1 MCAVYVSFASRLH
14 QVPTPENRGP
24 RRPRREEESGRPS
37 RPARPGGAGGAGGR
51 SDRPAAGRG
60 RPSADR
66 GERPSRPGSRP
77 AGRPAYGQS
86 DGPSRGRPPAGR
98 GRPPAGRGRPSADR
112 GDRPSYGRGDS
123 AGRPPA
129 GRGRPSAD
137 RGDRG
142 DRSSYSRGDSAGR
155 PPAGRGRPSSG
166 RPSADRGDRGDRGAR
181 SSYSR
186 GDSAGRPPAG
196 RGRPSSGRPS
206 ADRGDRGDRPSYG
219 RGDSAGRPPA
229 GRGRPSSGRPPAGRG
244 RPDSGRSFRDDDRP
258 VVPQTAAQRK
268 ADEVRYR
275 TGGRKNDRDA
285 LPRNTQS
292 NEVWKDEGSTRPAR
306 GRGPRREEESAPIR
320 LERDERRASAAAMA
334 HVEATVAGSIIA
346 IVGERASKRLIEKLA
361 LALDAF
367 ERGRY
372 QDAKKIIIPISRDCP
387 GVELI
392 HEIAGLSMY
401 RMGQWRDAADHLE
414 QARALTSGSTL
425 NHPVLADCYRALM
438 RYDKVDELW
447 KELKDASPDPT
458 IVAEGRIVAASAL
471 ADQGDIQAAVR
482 LMQQSKQD
490 PAKVREHHLREW
502 YVLADLYD
510 RSGDVVQARTIFQR
524 IAKNDADFTDVRD
537 RLETLGSR

>member
-1 MCAVYVSFASRLH
+1 MCAVYVLFASRLH

-24 RRPRREEESGRPS
+24 RRPRREEDSGRPS
-37 RPARPGGAGGAGGR
+37 RPARPGAGGAGGR
-51 SDRPAAGRG
+51 SERPAAGRG
-60 RPSADR
+60 RPSSGRPSDSR
-66 GERPSRPGSRP
+66 GRPSDSRSERPARPGSRP

-86 DGPSRGRPPAGR
+86 DGPSRGRPSADRGDRPSYGR
-98 GRPPAGRGRPSADR
+98 GDSAGRPPAGRGRPSADR

-142 DRSSYSRGDSAGR
+142 DRPSYGRGDSAGR
-155 PPAGRGRPSSG
+155 SPAGRGRPSS
-166 RPSADRGDRGDRGAR
+166 
-181 SSYSR
+181 
-186 GDSAGRPPAG
+186 
-196 RGRPSSGRPS
+196 
-206 ADRGDRGDRPSYG
+206 DRGDRPSYG
-219 RGDSAGRPPA
+219 RGDSAS
-229 GRGRPSSGRPPAGRG
+229 RGGRPPAGRG

-292 NEVWKDEGSTRPAR
+292 NEVWKDEGSTRPVR

>member
-1 MCAVYVSFASRLH
+1 MCDVYVLFASRLH

-60 RPSADR
+60 RPSDSRGRPSSGRPSADR

-77 AGRPAYGQS
+77 AGRPAGRPAYGQS
-86 DGPSRGRPPAGR
+86 DGPS
-98 GRPPAGRGRPSADR
+98 RGRPSADR

-129 GRGRPSAD
+129 GRGRPS
-137 RGDRG
+137 
-142 DRSSYSRGDSAGR
+142 S
-155 PPAGRGRPSSG
+155 
-166 RPSADRGDRGDRGAR
+166 
-181 SSYSR
+181 
-186 GDSAGRPPAG
+186 
-196 RGRPSSGRPS
+196 
-206 ADRGDRGDRPSYG
+206 DRGDRGDRPSYG
-219 RGDSAGRPPA
+219 RGDSAGR
-229 GRGRPSSGRPPAGRG
+229 GRPPAGRG
-244 RPDSGRSFRDDDRP
+244 RPPAGRGRPGSDRPSSSRSFRDDDRP

>member
-1 MCAVYVSFASRLH
+1 MCDVYVLIASRLH

-60 RPSADR
+60 RPSDSRGRPSSGRPSADR
-66 GERPSRPGSRP
+66 GERQARPGSRP

-86 DGPSRGRPPAGR
+86 DGPS
-98 GRPPAGRGRPSADR
+98 RGRPSADR

-129 GRGRPSAD
+129 GRGRPS
-137 RGDRG
+137 
-142 DRSSYSRGDSAGR
+142 
-155 PPAGRGRPSSG
+155 SG
-166 RPSADRGDRGDRGAR
+166 RPSA
-181 SSYSR
+181 
-186 GDSAGRPPAG
+186 
-196 RGRPSSGRPS
+196 
-206 ADRGDRGDRPSYG
+206 DRGDRPSYG

-229 GRGRPSSGRPPAGRG
+229 GRGRPSSGRPSADRGERGDRPSYGRGDSAGRGRPPAGRG

-346 IVGERASKRLIEKLA
+346 VVGERASKRLIEKLA

>member
-1 MCAVYVSFASRLH
+1 MPS
-14 QVPTPENRGP
+14 PENRGP

-37 RPARPGGAGGAGGR
+37 RPARPGGSAGR
-51 SDRPAAGRG
+51 TDRPAAGRG
-60 RPSADR
+60 RPSDSR
-66 GERPSRPGSRP
+66 GERPARPGSRP

-86 DGPSRGRPPAGR
+86 DGPSRGRPSADRGDRPSYGRGDSTGRPPAGR
-98 GRPPAGRGRPSADR
+98 GRPSADRGDSAGRPPAGRGRPSADR

-129 GRGRPSAD
+129 GRGRP
-137 RGDRG
+137 
-142 DRSSYSRGDSAGR
+142 
-155 PPAGRGRPSSG
+155 PAGRGRPSS
-166 RPSADRGDRGDRGAR
+166 DR
-181 SSYSR
+181 
-186 GDSAGRPPAG
+186 
-196 RGRPSSGRPS
+196 SGRPS
-206 ADRGDRGDRPSYG
+206 
-219 RGDSAGRPPA
+219 
-229 GRGRPSSGRPPAGRG
+229 
-244 RPDSGRSFRDDDRP
+244 SGRSFRDDDRP

-346 IVGERASKRLIEKLA
+346 VVGERASKRLIEKLA

-524 IAKNDADFTDVRD
+524 IAKSDADFTDVRD

>member
-1 MCAVYVSFASRLH
+1 MCDVYVLFASRLH

-37 RPARPGGAGGAGGR
+37 RPARPGGAGGR

-60 RPSADR
+60 RPSSGRPSDSRGRPSSGRPSADR
-66 GERPSRPGSRP
+66 GERPARPGSRP

-86 DGPSRGRPPAGR
+86 DGPSRGRP
-98 GRPPAGRGRPSADR
+98 SADR

-123 AGRPPA
+123 AGR
-129 GRGRPSAD
+129 
-137 RGDRG
+137 
-142 DRSSYSRGDSAGR
+142 
-155 PPAGRGRPSSG
+155 
-166 RPSADRGDRGDRGAR
+166 
-181 SSYSR
+181 
-186 GDSAGRPPAG
+186 
-196 RGRPSSGRPS
+196 
-206 ADRGDRGDRPSYG
+206 
-219 RGDSAGRPPA
+219 
-229 GRGRPSSGRPPAGRG
+229 GRPPAGRG

-425 NHPVLADCYRALM
+425 NHPVLSDCYRALM

>member
-1 MCAVYVSFASRLH
+1 MCDVYVLFASRLH

-60 RPSADR
+60 RPSDSRGRPSSGRPSADR

-86 DGPSRGRPPAGR
+86 DGPS
-98 GRPPAGRGRPSADR
+98 RGRPSADR

-142 DRSSYSRGDSAGR
+142 DR
-155 PPAGRGRPSSG
+155 
-166 RPSADRGDRGDRGAR
+166 
-181 SSYSR
+181 
-186 GDSAGRPPAG
+186 
-196 RGRPSSGRPS
+196 
-206 ADRGDRGDRPSYG
+206 PSYG

-229 GRGRPSSGRPPAGRG
+229 GRGRPSSDRGDRGDRPSYGRGDSAGRGRPPAGRGRPPAGRG

>member
-1 MCAVYVSFASRLH
+1 MCDVYVLFASRLH

-37 RPARPGGAGGAGGR
+37 RPARPGGAGGR
-51 SDRPAAGRG
+51 SDRPTAGRG
-60 RPSADR
+60 RPSSGRPSDSR
-66 GERPSRPGSRP
+66 GRPSDSRSERPSRPGSRP

-86 DGPSRGRPPAGR
+86 DGPS
-98 GRPPAGRGRPSADR
+98 RGRPSADR

-129 GRGRPSAD
+129 GRGRP
-137 RGDRG
+137 G
-142 DRSSYSRGDSAGR
+142 
-155 PPAGRGRPSSG
+155 
-166 RPSADRGDRGDRGAR
+166 
-181 SSYSR
+181 
-186 GDSAGRPPAG
+186 
-196 RGRPSSGRPS
+196 SGRPS

-229 GRGRPSSGRPPAGRG
+229 GRGRPSSGRPSSDRAERGDRPSYGRGDSAGRPPAGRG

-510 RSGDVVQARTIFQR
+510 RSGDVIQARTIFQR

>member
-1 MCAVYVSFASRLH
+1 M
-14 QVPTPENRGP
+14 
-24 RRPRREEESGRPS
+24 
-37 RPARPGGAGGAGGR
+37 
-51 SDRPAAGRG
+51 
-60 RPSADR
+60 
-66 GERPSRPGSRP
+66 
-77 AGRPAYGQS
+77 
-86 DGPSRGRPPAGR
+86 
-98 GRPPAGRGRPSADR
+98 
-112 GDRPSYGRGDS
+112 
-123 AGRPPA
+123 
-129 GRGRPSAD
+129 
-137 RGDRG
+137 
-142 DRSSYSRGDSAGR
+142 
-155 PPAGRGRPSSG
+155 
-166 RPSADRGDRGDRGAR
+166 
-181 SSYSR
+181 
-186 GDSAGRPPAG
+186 
-196 RGRPSSGRPS
+196 
-206 ADRGDRGDRPSYG
+206 
-219 RGDSAGRPPA
+219 
-229 GRGRPSSGRPPAGRG
+229 
-244 RPDSGRSFRDDDRP
+244 
-258 VVPQTAAQRK
+258 
-268 ADEVRYR
+268 
-275 TGGRKNDRDA
+275 
-285 LPRNTQS
+285 PRNTQS

-346 IVGERASKRLIEKLA
+346 VVGERASKRLIEKLA

-458 IVAEGRIVAASAL
+458 IVAEGRIVTASAL

-524 IAKNDADFTDVRD
+524 IAKSDADFTDVRD

>member
-1 MCAVYVSFASRLH
+1 M
-14 QVPTPENRGP
+14 PTPENRGP

-37 RPARPGGAGGAGGR
+37 RPARPGGSAGR
-51 SDRPAAGRG
+51 TDRPAAGRG
-60 RPSADR
+60 RPSDSR
-66 GERPSRPGSRP
+66 GERPARPGSRP

-86 DGPSRGRPPAGR
+86 DGPSRGRPSADRGDRPSYGR
-98 GRPPAGRGRPSADR
+98 GDSTGRPPAGRGRPSADR

-129 GRGRPSAD
+129 GRGRP
-137 RGDRG
+137 
-142 DRSSYSRGDSAGR
+142 
-155 PPAGRGRPSSG
+155 PAGRGRPSS
-166 RPSADRGDRGDRGAR
+166 DR
-181 SSYSR
+181 S
-186 GDSAGRPPAG
+186 
-196 RGRPSSGRPS
+196 
-206 ADRGDRGDRPSYG
+206 DRPS
-219 RGDSAGRPPA
+219 
-229 GRGRPSSGRPPAGRG
+229 
-244 RPDSGRSFRDDDRP
+244 SGRSFRDDDRP

-346 IVGERASKRLIEKLA
+346 VVGERASKRLIEKLA

-372 QDAKKIIIPISRDCP
+372 QDAKKIIIPISRDCT

-524 IAKNDADFTDVRD
+524 IAKSDADFTDVRD

>member
-1 MCAVYVSFASRLH
+1 M
-14 QVPTPENRGP
+14 PTPENRGP

-37 RPARPGGAGGAGGR
+37 RPARPGGSAGR
-51 SDRPAAGRG
+51 TDRPAAGRG
-60 RPSADR
+60 RPSDSR
-66 GERPSRPGSRP
+66 GERPARPGSRP

-86 DGPSRGRPPAGR
+86 DGPSRGRPSADRGDRPSYGR
-98 GRPPAGRGRPSADR
+98 VDSTGRPPAGRGRPSADR

-129 GRGRPSAD
+129 GRGRP
-137 RGDRG
+137 
-142 DRSSYSRGDSAGR
+142 
-155 PPAGRGRPSSG
+155 PAGRGRPSS
-166 RPSADRGDRGDRGAR
+166 DR
-181 SSYSR
+181 S
-186 GDSAGRPPAG
+186 
-196 RGRPSSGRPS
+196 
-206 ADRGDRGDRPSYG
+206 DRPS
-219 RGDSAGRPPA
+219 
-229 GRGRPSSGRPPAGRG
+229 
-244 RPDSGRSFRDDDRP
+244 SGRSFRDDDRP

-346 IVGERASKRLIEKLA
+346 VVGERASKRLIEKLA

-524 IAKNDADFTDVRD
+524 IAKSDADFTDVRD

>member
-1 MCAVYVSFASRLH
+1 MCDVYVLFASRLH

-24 RRPRREEESGRPS
+24 RRPRREEDSGRPS

-60 RPSADR
+60 RPSDSRGRPSSGRPSADR

-77 AGRPAYGQS
+77 AGRSAYGQS
-86 DGPSRGRPPAGR
+86 DGPSRGRPSADRGDRPSYGRGDSSGRPPAGR
-98 GRPPAGRGRPSADR
+98 GRPSSGRPSADRGDRSDRSSYGRGDSAGRPPAGRGRPSADR

-123 AGRPPA
+123 AGR
-129 GRGRPSAD
+129 
-137 RGDRG
+137 
-142 DRSSYSRGDSAGR
+142 
-155 PPAGRGRPSSG
+155 
-166 RPSADRGDRGDRGAR
+166 
-181 SSYSR
+181 
-186 GDSAGRPPAG
+186 
-196 RGRPSSGRPS
+196 
-206 ADRGDRGDRPSYG
+206 
-219 RGDSAGRPPA
+219 
-229 GRGRPSSGRPPAGRG
+229 GRPPAGRG

-334 HVEATVAGSIIA
+334 HVEATVAGNIIA

>member
-1 MCAVYVSFASRLH
+1 MCDVYVLFASRLH

-60 RPSADR
+60 RPSDSRGRPSSGRPSADR
-66 GERPSRPGSRP
+66 GERPARPGSRP

-86 DGPSRGRPPAGR
+86 DGPS
-98 GRPPAGRGRPSADR
+98 RGRPSADR

-129 GRGRPSAD
+129 GRGRPS
-137 RGDRG
+137 
-142 DRSSYSRGDSAGR
+142 
-155 PPAGRGRPSSG
+155 SG
-166 RPSADRGDRGDRGAR
+166 RPSA
-181 SSYSR
+181 
-186 GDSAGRPPAG
+186 
-196 RGRPSSGRPS
+196 
-206 ADRGDRGDRPSYG
+206 DRGDRPSYG
-219 RGDSAGRPPA
+219 RGDSAGR
-229 GRGRPSSGRPPAGRG
+229 GRPPAGRG
-244 RPDSGRSFRDDDRP
+244 RPGSDRPSSGRSFRDDDRP

>member
-1 MCAVYVSFASRLH
+1 
-14 QVPTPENRGP
+14 VPTPENRGP

-37 RPARPGGAGGAGGR
+37 RPARPGGAGGR

-60 RPSADR
+60 RPSDSRGRPTDSRGRAASDR
-66 GERPSRPGSRP
+66 GERPARPGSRP

-86 DGPSRGRPPAGR
+86 DGPSRGRP
-98 GRPPAGRGRPSADR
+98 SADR
-112 GDRPSYGRGDS
+112 GDRP
-123 AGRPPA
+123 
-129 GRGRPSAD
+129 
-137 RGDRG
+137 
-142 DRSSYSRGDSAGR
+142 
-155 PPAGRGRPSSG
+155 
-166 RPSADRGDRGDRGAR
+166 
-181 SSYSR
+181 SYSR

-229 GRGRPSSGRPPAGRG
+229 GRGRPSSGRPSADRGDRGDRGDRSSYSRGDSAGRPPAGRGRPSDSRGRPPAGRG

>member
-1 MCAVYVSFASRLH
+1 M
-14 QVPTPENRGP
+14 PTPDDRGP
-24 RRPRREEESGRPS
+24 RRPRREEESGRPARPS
-37 RPARPGGAGGAGGR
+37 RPGGR

-60 RPSADR
+60 RPSSDR
-66 GERPSRPGSRP
+66 GDRPARPGSRP

-86 DGPSRGRPPAGR
+86 DGPSRGRPPADRGDRPSYSRGDSAGR
-98 GRPPAGRGRPSADR
+98 PPAGRGRPPSDRSARPSSDRGDSAGRPPAGRGRPSSDR

-129 GRGRPSAD
+129 GRGRP
-137 RGDRG
+137 
-142 DRSSYSRGDSAGR
+142 
-155 PPAGRGRPSSG
+155 PAGRGRP
-166 RPSADRGDRGDRGAR
+166 
-181 SSYSR
+181 
-186 GDSAGRPPAG
+186 PA
-196 RGRPSSGRPS
+196 
-206 ADRGDRGDRPSYG
+206 DRGDRPSYG
-219 RGDSAGRPPA
+219 RGDSAGR
-229 GRGRPSSGRPPAGRG
+229 GRPPAGRG
-244 RPDSGRSFRDDDRP
+244 DRPSSGRSFRDDDRP
-258 VVPQTAAQRK
+258 VIPQTAAQRK

-292 NEVWKDEGSTRPAR
+292 NEVWKDEGSTRPVR

-320 LERDERRASAAAMA
+320 LERDERRASASAMA

-447 KELKDASPDPT
+447 KELKDASPDPV

-524 IAKNDADFTDVRD
+524 IAKSDADFTDVRD

>member
-1 MCAVYVSFASRLH
+1 MCDVYVLFASRLH

-37 RPARPGGAGGAGGR
+37 RPARPGGAGGR

-60 RPSADR
+60 RPSSGRPSDSRGRPSDSR
-66 GERPSRPGSRP
+66 GERPARPGSRP

-86 DGPSRGRPPAGR
+86 DGPSRGRPSADRGDRPSYGR
-98 GRPPAGRGRPSADR
+98 GDSAGRPPAGRGRPSGDRADR

-137 RGDRG
+137 RGDR
-142 DRSSYSRGDSAGR
+142 
-155 PPAGRGRPSSG
+155 
-166 RPSADRGDRGDRGAR
+166 
-181 SSYSR
+181 
-186 GDSAGRPPAG
+186 
-196 RGRPSSGRPS
+196 
-206 ADRGDRGDRPSYG
+206 PSYG
-219 RGDSAGRPPA
+219 RGDSAGR
-229 GRGRPSSGRPPAGRG
+229 GRPPAGRG

-425 NHPVLADCYRALM
+425 NHPVLSDCYRALM

>member
-1 MCAVYVSFASRLH
+1 M
-14 QVPTPENRGP
+14 PTPENRGP

-37 RPARPGGAGGAGGR
+37 RPARPGGSAGR
-51 SDRPAAGRG
+51 TDRPAAGRG
-60 RPSADR
+60 RPSDSR
-66 GERPSRPGSRP
+66 GERPARPGSRP

-86 DGPSRGRPPAGR
+86 DGPSRGRPSADRGDRPSYGR
-98 GRPPAGRGRPSADR
+98 GDSTGRPPAGRGRPSADR

-137 RGDRG
+137 RGDR
-142 DRSSYSRGDSAGR
+142 
-155 PPAGRGRPSSG
+155 
-166 RPSADRGDRGDRGAR
+166 
-181 SSYSR
+181 
-186 GDSAGRPPAG
+186 
-196 RGRPSSGRPS
+196 
-206 ADRGDRGDRPSYG
+206 PSYG

-229 GRGRPSSGRPPAGRG
+229 GRGRPPAGRG
-244 RPDSGRSFRDDDRP
+244 RPSSDRSDRPSSGRSFRDDDRP

-346 IVGERASKRLIEKLA
+346 VVGERASKRLIEKLA

-524 IAKNDADFTDVRD
+524 IAKSDADFTDVRD

>member
-1 MCAVYVSFASRLH
+1 MCDVYVLFASRLH

-37 RPARPGGAGGAGGR
+37 RPARPGAGGAGGR

-60 RPSADR
+60 RPSSGRPSDSRGRPSSGRPSADR
-66 GERPSRPGSRP
+66 GERPARPGSRP

-86 DGPSRGRPPAGR
+86 DGPSRGRP
-98 GRPPAGRGRPSADR
+98 SADR

-123 AGRPPA
+123 AGR
-129 GRGRPSAD
+129 
-137 RGDRG
+137 
-142 DRSSYSRGDSAGR
+142 
-155 PPAGRGRPSSG
+155 
-166 RPSADRGDRGDRGAR
+166 
-181 SSYSR
+181 
-186 GDSAGRPPAG
+186 
-196 RGRPSSGRPS
+196 
-206 ADRGDRGDRPSYG
+206 
-219 RGDSAGRPPA
+219 
-229 GRGRPSSGRPPAGRG
+229 GRPPAGRG

-334 HVEATVAGSIIA
+334 HVEANVAGSIIA

-425 NHPVLADCYRALM
+425 NHPVLSDCYRALM

>member
-1 MCAVYVSFASRLH
+1 VLTASRLH

-37 RPARPGGAGGAGGR
+37 RPARPGGSAGR
-51 SDRPAAGRG
+51 TDRPAAGRG
-60 RPSADR
+60 RPSDSR
-66 GERPSRPGSRP
+66 GERPARPGSRP

-86 DGPSRGRPPAGR
+86 DGPSRGRPSADRGDRPSYGR
-98 GRPPAGRGRPSADR
+98 GDSTGRPPAGRGRPSADR

-137 RGDRG
+137 RGDR
-142 DRSSYSRGDSAGR
+142 
-155 PPAGRGRPSSG
+155 
-166 RPSADRGDRGDRGAR
+166 
-181 SSYSR
+181 
-186 GDSAGRPPAG
+186 
-196 RGRPSSGRPS
+196 
-206 ADRGDRGDRPSYG
+206 PSYG

-229 GRGRPSSGRPPAGRG
+229 GRGRPPAGRG
-244 RPDSGRSFRDDDRP
+244 RPSSDRSDRPSSGRSFRDDDRP

-346 IVGERASKRLIEKLA
+346 VVGERASKRLIEKLA

-458 IVAEGRIVAASAL
+458 IVAEGRIVTASAL

-524 IAKNDADFTDVRD
+524 IAKSDADFTDVRD

>member
-1 MCAVYVSFASRLH
+1 M
-14 QVPTPENRGP
+14 PTPENRGP

-60 RPSADR
+60 RPSDSRGRPSSGRPSDSRGRAASDR

-86 DGPSRGRPPAGR
+86 DGPSRGRPPA
-98 GRPPAGRGRPSADR
+98 
-112 GDRPSYGRGDS
+112 
-123 AGRPPA
+123 
-129 GRGRPSAD
+129 
-137 RGDRG
+137 
-142 DRSSYSRGDSAGR
+142 
-155 PPAGRGRPSSG
+155 
-166 RPSADRGDRGDRGAR
+166 
-181 SSYSR
+181 
-186 GDSAGRPPAG
+186 
-196 RGRPSSGRPS
+196 
-206 ADRGDRGDRPSYG
+206 DRGDRPSYG

-510 RSGDVVQARTIFQR
+510 RSGDVIQARTIFQR

>member
-1 MCAVYVSFASRLH
+1 MSLASRLH
-14 QVPTPENRGP
+14 QVPSPENRGP

-60 RPSADR
+60 RPSGGRPSADR
-66 GERPSRPGSRP
+66 GERPARPGSRP

-86 DGPSRGRPPAGR
+86 DGPSR
-98 GRPPAGRGRPSADR
+98 
-112 GDRPSYGRGDS
+112 
-123 AGRPPA
+123 
-129 GRGRPSAD
+129 
-137 RGDRG
+137 
-142 DRSSYSRGDSAGR
+142 
-155 PPAGRGRPSSG
+155 
-166 RPSADRGDRGDRGAR
+166 
-181 SSYSR
+181 
-186 GDSAGRPPAG
+186 
-196 RGRPSSGRPS
+196 GRPS

-229 GRGRPSSGRPPAGRG
+229 GRGRPPAGRG
-244 RPDSGRSFRDDDRP
+244 RPGSDRPSSGRSFRDDDRP

>member
-1 MCAVYVSFASRLH
+1 M
-14 QVPTPENRGP
+14 PTPENRGP

-37 RPARPGGAGGAGGR
+37 RPSRPGGAGGAGGR

-98 GRPPAGRGRPSADR
+98 GRPSADR

-129 GRGRPSAD
+129 GRGRPSD
-137 RGDRG
+137 
-142 DRSSYSRGDSAGR
+142 SR
-155 PPAGRGRPSSG
+155 
-166 RPSADRGDRGDRGAR
+166 
-181 SSYSR
+181 
-186 GDSAGRPPAG
+186 
-196 RGRPSSGRPS
+196 
-206 ADRGDRGDRPSYG
+206 
-219 RGDSAGRPPA
+219 
-229 GRGRPSSGRPPAGRG
+229 GRPPAGRG

>member
-1 MCAVYVSFASRLH
+1 M
-14 QVPTPENRGP
+14 PTPEERGP
-24 RRPRREEESGRPS
+24 RRPRREEDSGRPARPS
-37 RPARPGGAGGAGGR
+37 RPGGSAGR

-60 RPSADR
+60 RPSSDR
-66 GERPSRPGSRP
+66 GASRGDRPARPGSRP

-86 DGPSRGRPPAGR
+86 DGPSRGRPSADRGDRPSYSRGDSAGRPPAGR
-98 GRPPAGRGRPSADR
+98 GRPPSDRGDRPSYSRGDSAGRPPAGRGRPSADR
-112 GDRPSYGRGDS
+112 GDRGERSSYSRGDSAGRPPAGRGRPSADRGDRGERSSYSRGDS

-142 DRSSYSRGDSAGR
+142 DRPSYSRGDSAGR
-155 PPAGRGRPSSG
+155 PPAGRGRP
-166 RPSADRGDRGDRGAR
+166 
-181 SSYSR
+181 
-186 GDSAGRPPAG
+186 PAG
-196 RGRPSSGRPS
+196 RGRPSS
-206 ADRGDRGDRPSYG
+206 DRSDRPS
-219 RGDSAGRPPA
+219 
-229 GRGRPSSGRPPAGRG
+229 
-244 RPDSGRSFRDDDRP
+244 SGRSFRDDDRP

-320 LERDERRASAAAMA
+320 LERDERRASASAMA

-401 RMGQWRDAADHLE
+401 RMAQWRDAADHLE

-447 KELKDASPDPT
+447 KELKDASPDPV

-490 PAKVREHHLREW
+490 PAKVHEHHLREW

>member
-1 MCAVYVSFASRLH
+1 M
-14 QVPTPENRGP
+14 PTPENRGP

-60 RPSADR
+60 RPSDSRGRPSADR

-86 DGPSRGRPPAGR
+86 DGPSRGRPPA
-98 GRPPAGRGRPSADR
+98 DR
-112 GDRPSYGRGDS
+112 GDRPSYG
-123 AGRPPA
+123 
-129 GRGRPSAD
+129 
-137 RGDRG
+137 
-142 DRSSYSRGDSAGR
+142 
-155 PPAGRGRPSSG
+155 
-166 RPSADRGDRGDRGAR
+166 
-181 SSYSR
+181 R

-206 ADRGDRGDRPSYG
+206 ADRGDRGDRPSYS

-510 RSGDVVQARTIFQR
+510 RSGDVIQARTIFQR